1 MKNKILMV
9 LTITLL
15 LTQSCDIDRSPLDNI
30 TAENLRKS
38 ETSIQA
44 ATLGNYALLKDW
56 SQEWYRLAEYPG
68 DNVSLSGTT
77 SDALFFTYNY
87 QRLVTSGRVASY
99 WALSYRVIGGANK
112 VMEAVEEGKSSETDQ
127 LLGENYYLRALMHF
141 SLVNVFGRPYTHGT
155 GNLGVPLKLDADHL
169 KFPPRATV
177 GDVYNQVVA
186 DLQKAES
193 LITEYKNNTLAS
205 PEAVWALLARVYLYM
220 ENNDKAIAYAT
231 KVIDSPNVSLLST
244 DMLAQYPAIV
254 PEDNAETIFAIKHI
268 KGKDYPDDG
277 WFTIGSLYASI
288 LGTGWGE
295 MYASKPYLDLVRTYP
310 EDERNKFISP
320 VVKDASKLVAYYQAE
335 PTPGIYRYM
344 KISGVTK
351 NGDDY
356 EYPSGAGTATFEKE
370 LGALGYYEYFYTP
383 AGGARVKV
391 TIENE
396 LEARNDFPKYYVL
409 KTSGQEQIPHLW
421 SPVISRLGEVYL
433 IRAEAYAKK
442 LDVPAAISDVNV
454 IRERAGIRDAGM
466 YDPNDLPD
474 GKTALDIVLE
484 ERQLELAF
492 EGHRKYDVFR
502 NKRDMDRRYPGTH
515 LTGTSPINYISWD
528 ANYIVEF
535 IPESQRLLHEGLEQN
550 P

>member
-1 MKNKILMV
+1 MKNKI
-9 LTITLL
+9 TIILIAFL

-30 TAENLRKS
+30 TAENLQQS
-38 ETSIQA
+38 ETSILA
-44 ATLGNYALLKDW
+44 ATLGNYAMLKDW

-87 QRLVTSGRVASY
+87 QRLVTSGRVANY
-99 WALSYRVIGGANK
+99 WALSYRVIVGANK
-112 VMEAVEEGKSSETDQ
+112 VMAVVQEGKSPDTDQ

-141 SLVNVFGRPYTHGT
+141 SLVNVFGKPYTHGAE
-155 GNLGVPLKLDADHL
+155 NPGVPLKLDADHL
-169 KFPPRATV
+169 SFPLRGSVGTV
-177 GDVYNQVVA
+177 YDQVIA
-186 DLQKAES
+186 DLLKAES
-193 LITEYKNNTLAS
+193 LITMYKNNTLAS

-220 ENNDKAIAYAT
+220 ENNDKAIEYAN
-231 KVIDSPNVSLLST
+231 KVINSINVSLLPT
-244 DMLAQYPAIV
+244 DRLAEYPTIV
-254 PEDNAETIFAIKHI
+254 PEDNPETIFAIKHI
-268 KGKDYPDDG
+268 KGKDYPSDG

-310 EDERNKFISP
+310 EDERNKFILP

-344 KISGVTK
+344 KVNGVTK
-351 NGDDY
+351 VGDDY
-356 EYPSGAGTATFEKE
+356 QYPSGAGTATFEKE
-370 LGALGYYEYFYTP
+370 MNDLGAFDYYYTP
-383 AGGARVKV
+383 AGGSRVKV

-396 LEARNDFPKYYVL
+396 LEARNDYPKYYVL

-433 IRAEAYAKK
+433 IRAEAFAKK
-442 LDVPAAISDVNV
+442 MDVPSAISDVNV
-454 IRERAGIRDAGM
+454 IRERAGIRAEGLYDAG
-466 YDPNDLPD
+466 NLPA

-502 NKRDMDRRYPGTH
+502 NKRDMNRRYPGTH

-528 ANYIVEF
+528 ANYIIEF